1 VLDNKKEE
9 TDMSEKV
16 KKTTETE
23 EQEVKATPEKKA
35 NTKKPAEKKAEKEPN
50 WFVRTGRKV
59 KTGMSNHP
67 FWTAFGG
74 AAVGSAA
81 TVGIGFGGKKLIES
95 RKAKKNAVYIQD
107 DNNLDPNV

>member
-1 VLDNKKEE
+1 
-9 TDMSEKV
+9 MSEKV
-16 KKTTETE
+16 TKKTPETE
-23 EQEVKATPEKKA
+23 QESKAPEKKTA
-35 NTKKPAEKKAEKEPN
+35 AAKKPAEKKAEKEPN

-81 TVGIGFGGKKLIES
+81 TVGIGFGGKKLIEN
-95 RKAKKNAVYIQD
+95 RRAKKNAPAYIQD
-107 DNNLDPNV
+107 DNLDPNA

>member
-1 VLDNKKEE
+1 MAEKK
-9 TDMSEKV
+9 V
-16 KKTTETE
+16 VETE
-23 EQEVKATPEKKA
+23 EKEQEVKAPEKKTVA
-35 NTKKPAEKKAEKEPN
+35 KKPAEKKAEKEPN

-81 TVGIGFGGKKLIES
+81 TVGIGFGGKKIIEN
-95 RKAKKNAVYIQD
+95 RKAKKNAPAYIQD
-107 DNNLDPNV
+107 DSLDPNV